1 LPVDGDARHRQRQP
15 ADEPAASR
23 QIPGRPTGHV
33 DRTEPDIGGIVG
45 GGGSNPVALHNLPQ
59 HETARISRVQVR
71 EAAAPPAGW
80 CPDRRRCRL
89 AEWATDGGVC
99 LAARCSIVG
108 PDAALGLPL
117 DATAAPSTGSRA

>member
-1 LPVDGDARHRQRQP
+1 MVTPGTANGSPQTSQQVRARFP
-15 ADEPAASR
+15 ASR
-23 QIPGRPTGHV
+23 PVTSIVPQ
-33 DRTEPDIGGIVG
+33 PDIGGIAG

-59 HETARISRVQVR
+59 HETARINRVHVR

-99 LAARCSIVG
+99 LAIRCSIVG
-108 PDAALGLPL
+108 RDAAVGLPL
-117 DATAAPSTGSRA
+117 DATAAPSTGSRT

>member
-1 LPVDGDARHRQRQP
+1 MVTPGTANGSPQTSQQLRARFPAGRPVTSIVP
-15 ADEPAASR
+15 NPTSAASSAAAAR
-23 QIPGRPTGHV
+23 I
-33 DRTEPDIGGIVG
+33 
-45 GGGSNPVALHNLPQ
+45 PVALHNLPQ
-59 HETARISRVQVR
+59 HETARISRVHVR
-71 EAAAPPAGW
+71 EAAASPAGW

-117 DATAAPSTGSRA
+117 DATAAPSTGSRT

>member
-1 LPVDGDARHRQRQP
+1 MVTPGTANGSPQTSQQVRARFP
-15 ADEPAASR
+15 AS
-23 QIPGRPTGHV
+23 
-33 DRTEPDIGGIVG
+33 
-45 GGGSNPVALHNLPQ
+45 GGSNPVALHNLPR
-59 HETARISRVQVR
+59 ETARINRVHVR

-89 AEWATDGGVC
+89 AELATDGGVC
-99 LAARCSIVG
+99 LAIRCSIVG